1 MSKQTAPVRRN
12 LQLQSISS
20 NNTQSIPIDETL
32 EDAIIDLY
40 LSVKIRSNDE
50 VSLLKY
56 NTIHRS
62 TNMMRK
68 RWVLSG
74 RS

>member
-62 TNMMRK
+62 TYMMRK
-68 RWVLSG
+68 R
-74 RS
+74 

>member
-1 MSKQTAPVRRN
+1 MSKQTALVRRN

-50 VSLLKY
+50 VS
-56 NTIHRS
+56 
-62 TNMMRK
+62 
-68 RWVLSG
+68 
-74 RS
+74 

>member
-50 VSLLKY
+50 VSWHFDTTTTPLL
-56 NTIHRS
+56 
-62 TNMMRK
+62 
-68 RWVLSG
+68 
-74 RS
+74 